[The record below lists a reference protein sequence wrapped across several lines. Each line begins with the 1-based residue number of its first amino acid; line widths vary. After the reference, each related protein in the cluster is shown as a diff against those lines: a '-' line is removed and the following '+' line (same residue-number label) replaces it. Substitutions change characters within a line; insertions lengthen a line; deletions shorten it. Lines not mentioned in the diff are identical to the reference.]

1 MYKLRLVGQNIYFCV
16 VFFLA
21 IKWVQNGFK
30 KGYIEMRVYFYI
42 EMILKCARMV
52 TFILLEPS
60 SQDDGVG
67 QLYQAL
73 GGLTFSPIHEGAYPN
88 GGFKIF

>member
-21 IKWVQNGFK
+21 IKWVQNSFK
-30 KGYIEMRVYFYI
+30 MGYIEMRVYFYVEI
-42 EMILKCARMV
+42 ILKCARMV

-73 GGLTFSPIHEGAYPN
+73 GALHFHPSISGLI
-88 GGFKIF
+88 